1 MYAVEI
7 KDVSKNYGSRKIFDH
22 IKLNVNEG
30 ELVAV
35 TGPSGCG
42 KSTLLNMIGALESWD
57 QGEIRVFGQPVPRPD
72 SRKATL
78 FRRNIINYLFQSF
91 ALVTDLT
98 VAQNLMLA
106 MHFVRIPAKE
116 KEAEMNRILEAVHL
130 RKLKNAPVN
139 TLSGGEQQRV
149 ALARTMLKPGKL
161 ILADEPTGALDE
173 QSAQISFNLLKGLC
187 RKYKKTVIMVTH
199 SMDLARQ
206 ADRVVEIRG

>member
-1 MYAVEI
+1 M
-7 KDVSKNYGSRKIFDH
+7 
-22 IKLNVNEG
+22 
-30 ELVAV
+30 
-35 TGPSGCG
+35 
-42 KSTLLNMIGALESWD
+42 
-57 QGEIRVFGQPVPRPD
+57 
-72 SRKATL
+72 
-78 FRRNIINYLFQSF
+78 
-91 ALVTDLT
+91 
-98 VAQNLMLA
+98 
-106 MHFVRIPAKE
+106 
-116 KEAEMNRILEAVHL
+116 

-206 ADRVVEIRG
+206 ADRVVRFGADFCRRDQACLRLFSPYLLALAESIVQNKQHCCNDP